1 MSLILNT
8 NSYVDVAYA
17 DGYFSERL
25 YTAEWDALTT
35 ANDTATKEKALI
47 QATRFID
54 TQRLKGTPTVD
65 TQPLHFPID
74 GNTDVPIAIKNAVCG
89 KALSLLKQGDNT
101 LKAGELKS
109 VQVDGVTE
117 SYTTNLDIVSK
128 GSNEDKAIMYLL
140 KPYMINAV
148 SIVR

>member
-1 MSLILNT
+1 MALTLNQ

-17 DGYFSERL
+17 DNYFSERL
-25 YTAEWDALTT
+25 YITEWDALTT
-35 ANDTATKEKALI
+35 ANDTTTKEKALI
-47 QATRFID
+47 QATRWLD
-54 TQRLKGTPTVD
+54 TQKLRGTPTVN
-65 TQPLHFPID
+65 TQSLHFPID
-74 GNTDVPIAIKNAVCG
+74 GAIDVPTAIKNAVCE
-89 KALSLLKQGDNT
+89 KALLLLKQGDNV

-117 SYTTNLDIVSK
+117 NYTTNLDIVSK